1 MTVTDLQ
8 RQQAKT
14 PRHTTKT
21 KTGVKAASN
30 TSILTGGKA
39 CTKVSILRKDIASL
53 NTTSKS
59 GCRGEPNCLLGW
71 AIRSGSCQT
80 EPGWGMDRLRWK
92 KRRVLLQ
99 QILSWEGGG
108 EEPMKN
114 SWDYGTHKEQEEWER
129 GGWGEEETTDTVSSQ
144 QSYRSN

>member
-39 CTKVSILRKDIASL
+39 CTKVSI
-53 NTTSKS
+53 NY
-59 GCRGEPNCLLGW
+59 
-71 AIRSGSCQT
+71 T
-80 EPGWGMDRLRWK
+80 ECSAVTNYLHADDGVDEEEHADE
-92 KRRVLLQ
+92 
-99 QILSWEGGG
+99 EGG
-108 EEPMKN
+108 
-114 SWDYGTHKEQEEWER
+114 T
-129 GGWGEEETTDTVSSQ
+129 
-144 QSYRSN
+144 

>member
-39 CTKVSILRKDIASL
+39 GTKVSISYFNKA
-53 NTTSKS
+53 
-59 GCRGEPNCLLGW
+59 
-71 AIRSGSCQT
+71 
-80 EPGWGMDRLRWK
+80 
-92 KRRVLLQ
+92 RRVVPTANPVGL
-99 QILSWEGGG
+99 
-108 EEPMKN
+108 
-114 SWDYGTHKEQEEWER
+114 H
-129 GGWGEEETTDTVSSQ
+129 
-144 QSYRSN
+144 

>member
-39 CTKVSILRKDIASL
+39 CTKVSISYLYEFTQPIVKGPQL
-53 NTTSKS
+53 NHYDTYDLKF
-59 GCRGEPNCLLGW
+59 
-71 AIRSGSCQT
+71 
-80 EPGWGMDRLRWK
+80 
-92 KRRVLLQ
+92 
-99 QILSWEGGG
+99 
-108 EEPMKN
+108 
-114 SWDYGTHKEQEEWER
+114 DY
-129 GGWGEEETTDTVSSQ
+129 
-144 QSYRSN
+144 

>member
-39 CTKVSILRKDIASL
+39 CTKVSIA
-53 NTTSKS
+53 NFW
-59 GCRGEPNCLLGW
+59 P
-71 AIRSGSCQT
+71 
-80 EPGWGMDRLRWK
+80 DR
-92 KRRVLLQ
+92 VSQ
-99 QILSWEGGG
+99 
-108 EEPMKN
+108 
-114 SWDYGTHKEQEEWER
+114 R
-129 GGWGEEETTDTVSSQ
+129 GGKSKKVDGFLTLNNV
-144 QSYRSN
+144 N